1 VDFVPLRTKARKA
14 RLRRSRPP
22 PRSIP
27 AKSGNFR
34 AGKRARTD
42 RGGAG
47 EGGGSV
53 LTAIGPTL
61 DRISQSFRPE
71 CAAPNDLGEARLRL
85 WRRRAGNRPAVR
97 DHHRSDWRDAVGASR
112 FAWLLAASRR
122 AHQEEN
128 RQGDRD
134 EPKTKR
140 NPTRAGPRPAHTEW

>member
-71 CAAPNDLGEARLRL
+71 CAAPRGGTPASLASSSRKPACRSRSPSVRST
-85 WRRRAGNRPAVR
+85 RRRGCIALCV
-97 DHHRSDWRDAVGASR
+97 
-112 FAWLLAASRR
+112 
-122 AHQEEN
+122 
-128 RQGDRD
+128 
-134 EPKTKR
+134 
-140 NPTRAGPRPAHTEW
+140 